1 VLAAPPLPPRHQQ
14 LPPLPP
20 PRRRLPP
27 PALHHHMRGWRI
39 RRGGLAAPS
48 SPSPA
53 PVALSP
59 GAAACGWCPGHLRA
73 GSSPLAPLLSTA
85 VAKIQGRGSGGRRGI
100 QRGGH
105 LSPRR
110 RGTAGWLR
118 LLHAW
123 MPDPVRGGSV
133 RHDGRR
139 LQVLRLRS
147 CFYHQLRIFI
157 LKQDELALYLWDISC
172 ILINFT

>member
-1 VLAAPPLPPRHQQ
+1 
-14 LPPLPP
+14 
-20 PRRRLPP
+20 
-27 PALHHHMRGWRI
+27 
-39 RRGGLAAPS
+39 
-48 SPSPA
+48 
-53 PVALSP
+53 
-59 GAAACGWCPGHLRA
+59 
-73 GSSPLAPLLSTA
+73 
-85 VAKIQGRGSGGRRGI
+85 
-100 QRGGH
+100 
-105 LSPRR
+105 
-110 RGTAGWLR
+110 
-118 LLHAW
+118 